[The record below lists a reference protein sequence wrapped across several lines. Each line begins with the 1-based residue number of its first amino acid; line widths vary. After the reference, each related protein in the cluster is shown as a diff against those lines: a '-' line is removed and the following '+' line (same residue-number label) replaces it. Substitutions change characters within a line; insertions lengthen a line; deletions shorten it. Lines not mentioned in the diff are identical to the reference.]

1 MKKFFDISSIGPYY
15 LDLICF
21 ILLIGLNPVSYFL
34 SLSPGIF
41 PPDSFTYATMARNFF
56 LKGLLF
62 IPSWGHVDSG
72 LILPPLYPLLI
83 ACGRMFSQETLIV
96 AEFVSSLSMLAFTI
110 PMFFFIKK
118 MTNRWV
124 AVITI
129 FIIQINY
136 YFLLIGTTPLS
147 ESVFLLTT
155 GLTLWLL
162 LEYLDYPSNTM
173 RVLSFVIG
181 ILCTSV
187 FFSRQIGVVIY
198 FFMGILFLLQYIIIK
213 KNQRRTLVTNYF
225 FVFCGSLVLLL
236 PYVICLYIQTNQ
248 HPLTQGFRKGEY
260 SIKISDPK
268 ILHEIQQEKNLPS
281 ELEKIIESQPDNN
294 YGMIYAERRQMRKL
308 LTDSSE
314 MYDYVTAGDK
324 TKDSKMKNLLSNFL
338 DPGAFLIRIY
348 NNILHLK
355 SVLGGFTTILFLLLC
370 AASLSIS
377 LISFQTDKIKII
389 RGFLLPSFILFY
401 MIMISLLTDKIAR
414 YIYIIFP
421 FCIMY
426 ISIESYKILSQIK
439 SRFKNRYFKALILIF
454 IFTSIL
460 VTTPKFFTGLE
471 LKKKYIGIEN
481 QYGFDFK
488 KITNGEPVFSLL
500 PYETYMIGS
509 PYRILPNDS
518 LEKVAI
524 YGKKTGVH
532 WILIFH
538 SQSSEGELQFYTKAA
553 WYSNPRLGKAYPD
566 IVKFRL
572 GTKDGAMALYEIL

>member
-1 MKKFFDISSIGPYY
+1 MKNFFNISSIGPYY

-41 PPDSFTYATMARNFF
+41 PPDTFTYATMARNFF

-96 AEFVSSLSMLAFTI
+96 AEYVSSLSMLAFTI

-118 MTNRWV
+118 MTNRWF

-173 RVLSFVIG
+173 RVLPFVIG

-198 FFMGILFLLQYIIIK
+198 VFMGILFLFQYFIVK
-213 KNQRRTLVTNYF
+213 KNQRRVLVTNYF
-225 FVFCGSLVLLL
+225 FIFCGALLLLL
-236 PYVICLYIQTNQ
+236 PYGIFLYIQTNQ
-248 HPLTQGFRKGEY
+248 HPLTQSFRKGEY
-260 SIKISDPK
+260 SVKISDPK
-268 ILHEIQQEKNLPS
+268 ILHEIQQEKKLPS
-281 ELEKIIESQPDNN
+281 ELEEIFESQPDNN
-294 YGMIYAERRQMRKL
+294 YGIIYAERRQMRKL
-308 LTDSSE
+308 LPDSSE
-314 MYDYVTAGDK
+314 MYDYIIAGDK
-324 TKDSKMKNLLSNFL
+324 TKDSKMKNILSNFR
-338 DPGAFLIRIY
+338 DPGAFLLRVY

-355 SVLGGFTTILFLLLC
+355 SALGSFTTILFLLLFTL
-370 AASLSIS
+370 SLSIS
-377 LISFQTDKIKII
+377 LTFFQTDKTRII
-389 RGFLLPSFILFY
+389 RGSLLPSFILFY
-401 MIMISLLTDKIAR
+401 IIMISLLTDKIAR
-414 YIYIIFP
+414 YIYILFP

-426 ISIESYKILSQIK
+426 ISIESYKILTQIK
-439 SRFKNRYFKALILIF
+439 SSLNNRYFKTLILIF

-460 VTTPKFFTGLE
+460 LTTPKFFTGLD
-471 LKKKYIGIEN
+471 LKKKYTGIEN

-488 KITNGEPVFSLL
+488 KITNGEPVFSFF
-500 PYETYMIGS
+500 PFETYMVGS
-509 PYRILPNDS
+509 PYRVLPNDS
-518 LEKVAI
+518 LEKVAS

-538 SQSSEGELQFYTKAA
+538 SKSSEGELKLYSNAT
-553 WYSNPRLGKAYPD
+553 WYSNPRLGKDYPGL
-566 IVKFRL
+566 VRFRL